1 MSVLVIKRF
10 QCTDTFLSRKA
21 SIAALTRCRVT
32 HATLL
37 YRRGANLRVPLRAD
51 YSAIIPDATV
61 ISPITARGPVILPL
75 LIIAESINNYDE
87 STSMESF
94 GIVRA
99 ACRPS
104 WPGAGSATAIK
115 PLLISSHIRDSS
127 ERESADTD
135 AVMFKANVVS
145 RSPIDNLS
153 SEHRDVNDERPLKFS
168 TSFRTPP
175 NPLTAPATPAPGR
188 PAETHGQGPRGDNR
202 KNYPYDA

>member
-1 MSVLVIKRF
+1 MAALVIKRF
-10 QCTDTFLSRKA
+10 QCTDTFVCGTFERLSRET
-21 SIAALTRCRVT
+21 SIGALTRCRVT

-104 WPGAGSATAIK
+104 WPGAGSATTAIK

-135 AVMFKANVVS
+135 TVIFK
-145 RSPIDNLS
+145 
-153 SEHRDVNDERPLKFS
+153 
-168 TSFRTPP
+168 
-175 NPLTAPATPAPGR
+175 
-188 PAETHGQGPRGDNR
+188 
-202 KNYPYDA
+202 